1 MIINKIIYIFSE
13 SVKSILRSFI
23 PSLISSLTVAVS
35 LIVLS
40 GTYFFY
46 INLQDFSNEVKDEY
60 KIEVFFNNDLN
71 LTKALDVFNKIL
83 LIDGIED
90 GTFIDKEVAAS
101 IFKKE
106 FNEDVNEIIG
116 DNPLPMSGVYGIS
129 NDYRTNM
136 KMEDITKKINGM
148 PEVDI
153 AMYAQEATIKFDQ
166 ISRNVLS
173 FSFLL
178 GFFIMLISLFFVS
191 NTILLVMYSKKN
203 EIATLKLLGATRLFI
218 KTPYLIEGLILGI
231 FGSIFSISS
240 LFAMYQLSIYIIEP
254 YIIIPS
260 IKYIH
265 IIVINLVVGALLGV
279 IGSSRALSSNTL
291 K

>member
-1 MIINKIIYIFSE
+1 
-13 SVKSILRSFI
+13 
-23 PSLISSLTVAVS
+23 
-35 LIVLS
+35 
-40 GTYFFY
+40 
-46 INLQDFSNEVKDEY
+46 
-60 KIEVFFNNDLN
+60 
-71 LTKALDVFNKIL
+71 
-83 LIDGIED
+83 
-90 GTFIDKEVAAS
+90 
-101 IFKKE
+101 
-106 FNEDVNEIIG
+106 
-116 DNPLPMSGVYGIS
+116 
-129 NDYRTNM
+129 M
-136 KMEDITKKINGM
+136 KMENITKTINGI

-231 FGSIFSISS
+231 LGSIFSISS
-240 LFAMYQLSIYIIEP
+240 LFAIYQLSIYIIEP
-254 YIIIPS
+254 YIVIPS

-265 IIVINLVVGALLGV
+265 IIIINLVVGALLGV
-279 IGSSRALSSNTL
+279 IGSSRALSSNAL